1 LFSVTTVS
9 VLHEG
14 AITMNPGVAKT
25 LADQRREELTHDKA
39 ASGHGS
45 RPGGRPGWLSRH
57 RWHVSWTS
65 TILSP
70 ASGLNP
76 GGYPDRSARPGSS
89 LVIIISAH
97 R

>member
-1 LFSVTTVS
+1 

-14 AITMNPGVAKT
+14 AIKMNPGIAKT

-39 ASGHGS
+39 GSGRDR
-45 RPGGRPGWLSRH
+45 RPSGRPGWLSRH
-57 RWHVSWTS
+57 RWHVSWTQ

-70 ASGLNP
+70 AGGP
-76 GGYPDRSARPGSS
+76 DTATGGYPDRSARRGSS